1 MSIEL
6 SSTQNTY
13 GLLNSGNPYSACWRF
28 FEPRGVHIDQLGET
42 TLKLLVKKEY
52 VTKPLDMFS
61 MTPGKLCGLPRCGPL
76 QAMNIFEGIERAKNV
91 RLGPLLFA
99 CGIYGVE
106 EEEAWLLA
114 EKFKSLEALY
124 DASVDSLLSNGFLNE
139 SVAVNAYNFFRHP
152 ANVLALTELQEKAGL
167 EISNVEI

>member
-28 FEPRGVHIDQLGET
+28 FEPRGVHIDQLGEY
-42 TLKLLVKKEY
+42 TLKQLVEKMY
-52 VTKPLDMFS
+52 VQKPLDMFS
-61 MTPGKLCGLPRCGPL
+61 MSAGKLTGLKQFGPR
-76 QAMNIFEGIERAKNV
+76 QAMNICKGIERAKNV

-106 EEEAWLLA
+106 EE
-114 EKFKSLEALY
+114 
-124 DASVDSLLSNGFLNE
+124 
-139 SVAVNAYNFFRHP
+139 
-152 ANVLALTELQEKAGL
+152 
-167 EISNVEI
+167 

>member
-28 FEPRGVHIDQLGET
+28 FEPRGVHIDQLGEK
-42 TLKLLVKKEY
+42 TLKQLVEKMY
-52 VTKPLDMFS
+52 VQKPLDMFS
-61 MTPGKLCGLPRCGPL
+61 MSAGKLTGLKQFGPR
-76 QAMNIFEGIERAKNV
+76 QAMNICKGIERAKNV

-124 DASVDSLLSNGFLNE
+124 DASVDSLLSHGFLNE

>member
-28 FEPRGVHIDQLGET
+28 FEPRGVHIDQLGEK
-42 TLKLLVKKEY
+42 TLKQLVEKRLIQ
-52 VTKPLDMFS
+52 KPLNMFFIS
-61 MTPGKLCGLPRCGPL
+61 YGALIGIDRGGLK
-76 QAMNIFEGIERAKNV
+76 QARKIYEGIERAKNV

-114 EKFKSLEALY
+114 EKFNSLEALY
-124 DASVDSLLSNGFLNE
+124 DASVDSLLSHGFLNE

-167 EISNVEI
+167 KISNVKI

>member
-1 MSIEL
+1 MS
-6 SSTQNTY
+6 
-13 GLLNSGNPYSACWRF
+13 A
-28 FEPRGVHIDQLGET
+28 
-42 TLKLLVKKEY
+42 
-52 VTKPLDMFS
+52 
-61 MTPGKLCGLPRCGPL
+61 GKLTGLKQFGPR
-76 QAMNIFEGIERAKNV
+76 QAMNICKGIERAKNV

-124 DASVDSLLSNGFLNE
+124 DASVDSLLSHGFLNE